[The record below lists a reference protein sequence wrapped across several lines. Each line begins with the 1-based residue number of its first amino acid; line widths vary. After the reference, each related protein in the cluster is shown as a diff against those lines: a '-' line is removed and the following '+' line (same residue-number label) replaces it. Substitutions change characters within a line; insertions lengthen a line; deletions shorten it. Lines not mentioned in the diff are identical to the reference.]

1 LVVFAQ
7 NAPVTLSGRE
17 VVEKG
22 QMVLMER
29 KGTELHVQAGPEGAR
44 VLILNGEPLN
54 EPVVGYGPFV
64 MSTPDEIRQALKDY
78 QNGKMG
84 KL

>member
-1 LVVFAQ
+1 
-7 NAPVTLSGRE
+7 
-17 VVEKG
+17 
-22 QMVLMER
+22 MVLMDR
-29 KGTELHVQAGPEGAR
+29 KGTELHLQSGPEGAR
-44 VLILNGEPLN
+44 VLILNGDPLN

-64 MSTPDEIRQALKDY
+64 MSTPDEIRQAFKDY